1 MIMIRIVSA
10 GLLGIIFLLLI
21 AGISSGENFLKK
33 TADHKDSTERFWLDE
48 TAWQKLMEEPA
59 SRFLMAQESLSRNDK
74 KTAARNISKGVN
86 IINIEILRAAKDMK
100 PKLSNVVDELLL
112 FVQDL
117 NNNKEIIES
126 DLERAFL
133 RAESILVQHK
143 LAKADIYIAAGF
155 LKNAAYALE
164 AACRHILYSQIWN
177 PRKISNEN
185 SEVIKKTQEEML
197 FLIDSENWSSQQI
210 IDVRNLLKHFLKKN

>member
-1 MIMIRIVSA
+1 MIRIVYT

-21 AGISSGENFLKK
+21 AAISSGEDILEKA
-33 TADHKDSTERFWLDE
+33 ADHKGSTERFWLDE
-48 TAWQKLMEEPA
+48 IAWQKLMEEPA
-59 SRFLMAQESLSRNDK
+59 SHFLMAWKSLSGNNK
-74 KTAARNISKGVN
+74 KTAASNISKGVN

-126 DLERAFL
+126 NLERAFL
-133 RAESILVQHK
+133 RAESTLVQHK

-164 AACRHILYSQIWN
+164 AACRHMLYSQIWN
-177 PRKISNEN
+177 PRKFSNEN
-185 SEVIKKTQEEML
+185 AQVLKKTHEEIL
-197 FLIDSENWSSQQI
+197 FLIDSGNWSSQQI
-210 IDVRNLLKHFLKKN
+210 IDVRNLLKHLLKKN